1 MKQNKEIEKELQR
14 LDRKRAALAKEVQ
27 EQQERKKHYDTVMTE
42 AGFSRP
48 RAFLRSIMA
57 TYGVQTVSLAG
68 PRKRRTR
75 KAEIPNGESRA
86 VKKAAK
92 KAARKAAKKV
102 TKTRS
107 ADVKKVAKKNTAKQ
121 ANKKAAKKAAE
132 PLIR

>member
-27 EQQERKKHYDTVMTE
+27 EQKERQEQYDRVMSE

-48 RAFLRSIMA
+48 RAFLRSIMT
-57 TYGVQTVSLAG
+57 TYGIQTVSLAG

-75 KAEIPNGESRA
+75 KTPNGELQP

-92 KAARKAAKKV
+92 KVARKAAKKA
-102 TKTRS
+102 TKKRP
-107 ADVKKVAKKNTAKQ
+107 AVKKVAKKNTAKQ
-121 ANKKAAKKAAE
+121 ANKKAAKKAAGPTKAE
-132 PLIR
+132 E